1 MHAQGGGTDIETAQG
16 CESYQHKYIKEEE
29 KTFMKRKSY
38 QHKYILNLN
47 FRFFLKENFKTFME
61 RKMEMQVGEKSRPEG
76 VDEEK
81 KERSLA
87 P

>member
-47 FRFFLKENFKTFME
+47 FRFFLKENFHGKE
-61 RKMEMQVGEKSRPEG
+61 NGNASRGKSRPEG

>member
-1 MHAQGGGTDIETAQG
+1 
-16 CESYQHKYIKEEE
+16 
-29 KTFMKRKSY
+29 MKRKSY